1 MSCYL
6 RHLTEILEEAGVE
19 LKGKAERT
27 AVDKVIHELVG
38 VEYKD
43 CPNTW
48 RMVKQLKSDA
58 GFKAKLVSKVRE
70 AIE

>member
-6 RHLTEILEEAGVE
+6 RHLTEILEEAGVD
-19 LKGKAERT
+19 LKGKAERI
-27 AVDKVIHELVG
+27 AADKAIHQLVG

-48 RMVKQLKSDA
+48 RMVKQLKIDA
-58 GFKAKLVSKVRE
+58 GFRAKLVSKVRE